1 MRFFNCQIEE
11 TAKTFTTAH
20 NDEKELEKK
29 LISLKTLDLKLV
41 ELSVRVGEYFKWFL
55 LLNISADIIVITIDV
70 YWIYGGFMF
79 GDNPYFLRKFCSAKV
94 LTKPSMVAFSLES
107 SLTPC
112 GKTIALIL
120 IFAAGSSVKAEKEK
134 SPAHIFHLYSKS
146 QSAVNSKRRF
156 LLQKL
161 HTIQYQLNGN
171 GFFFINYGTLVGVS
185 GLLCSKGR
193 YYTRTGT
200 CQPIEDF

>member
-11 TAKTFTTAH
+11 TAKIFTTVH

-29 LISLKTLDLKLV
+29 LIFLKTLDLKLV

-79 GDNPYFLRKFCSAKV
+79 GDNPYFLRKFCLAKAR
-94 LTKPSMVAFSLES
+94 TNAHKTFNDRIFLES

-134 SPAHIFHLYSKS
+134 SPAHIFQLYSKS

-185 GLLCSKGR
+185 GLLRSKR
-193 YYTRTGT
+193 VILY
-200 CQPIEDF
+200 